1 MKRPTIFVTVAML
14 VATVTVNAASPA
26 NDADTVFSD
35 HTVDDTPLD
44 LVPVDRIPVEELS
57 REPATSTAPAE
68 SRVARASHNIP
79 INTKLRTPNPQVENS
94 FSFDSLND
102 ERTRQVASALSVVL
116 GLMLL
121 FAVVS
126 RTMSR
131 RKAKPHELIEVLSR
145 TVVSPKHTLHLV
157 RVHDRMILLAETPN
171 GLAQLESLASPP
183 GTDQATDT
191 TEPIADNEAER
202 LLEMI
207 RSSDSWKSPIS
218 KLEPTHLRDT
228 SYVA

>member
-1 MKRPTIFVTVAML
+1 MKRPTIFFAAAML
-14 VATVTVNAASPA
+14 VVTGTTNAASPA
-26 NDADTVFSD
+26 NDVDTVFSD
-35 HTVDDTPLD
+35 HAVDDTPLD
-44 LVPVDRIPVEELS
+44 LVPVDRIPVEVPSL
-57 REPATSTAPAE
+57 EPAASNAPAE
-68 SRVARASHNIP
+68 SQIARASNNIP
-79 INTKLRTPNPQVENS
+79 INKKPRTQSPRVEEP
-94 FSFDSLND
+94 FSFKSLND

-183 GTDQATDT
+183 GTDQAADT

-218 KLEPTHLRDT
+218 QLEPTQLRDT

>member
-1 MKRPTIFVTVAML
+1 MKHPTTFVAVAML
-14 VATVTVNAASPA
+14 MASGTAIAASQA
-26 NDADTVFSD
+26 NDVDTVFSD
-35 HTVDDTPLD
+35 HTVDDTPLEI
-44 LVPVDRIPVEELS
+44 VRVDRIPTEELS
-57 REPATSTAPAE
+57 VESPASTSPAANH
-68 SRVARASHNIP
+68 VARTSLNIP
-79 INTKLRTPNPQVENS
+79 INTTPRTPNPRVEKS
-94 FSFDSLND
+94 FSFDSLSD
-102 ERTRQVASALSVVL
+102 ARTRQVASALSVVV

-171 GLAQLESLASPP
+171 GLAQLESLSSPQGAAP
-183 GTDQATDT
+183 ATNT
-191 TEPIADNEAER
+191 AEPDGDNEAER

-218 KLEPTHLRDT
+218 KLEPTQLRDT